1 MRLLVLWREN
11 VVVVGAPCHSLGQR
25 DDETHHEVLDD
36 PEDGARGGPHA
47 PHHPLHPS
55 SRSRGD
61 SLLKRKE
68 HSLKEI
74 EWLGQEDLGVSGLR
88 VKVLDNG
95 RPLNSFACPEYRL
108 NAVVNCNIR
117 QI

>member
-1 MRLLVLWREN
+1 MRLLVVRRQD
-11 VVVVGAPCHSLGQR
+11 VVVVGAPCHSLGQG

-68 HSLKEI
+68 HSL
-74 EWLGQEDLGVSGLR
+74 S
-88 VKVLDNG
+88 NG
-95 RPLNSFACPEYRL
+95 WVRRTKGSPGSESKCWTMGSR
-108 NAVVNCNIR
+108 
-117 QI
+117 